1 MPGDGNIDEVKWTV
15 NSNNVVEIIGR
26 ANGGKSHFLNEILI
40 ECLIAG
46 QKVIYLDSNRNID
59 KLASRID
66 KEIKAQTLN
75 GETIWLKHFEYRT
88 MSELCML
95 LHCLGNKLT
104 KTTEIYFIFI
114 DCIGRSEE
122 P

>member
-1 MPGDGNIDEVKWTV
+1 M
-15 NSNNVVEIIGR
+15 EIIGR

-40 ECLIAG
+40 ECLKAG

-59 KLASRID
+59 KLAYRID

-75 GETIWLKHFEYRT
+75 GESIWLKHLEYRT
-88 MSELCML
+88 MSDLCML
-95 LHCLGNKLT
+95 LHCLGNELT

-114 DCIGRSEE
+114 DCIGRSE
-122 P
+122 